1 MRLLRRALGNPFISG
16 LLAVVLV
23 FILILFFLQWFLIGE
38 LLGLT
43 IDLVETELIEQKLD
57 GVEAS
62 EITRTFERVRQS
74 LLNMPKSYITGKLHL
89 KKVTAAAEFA
99 KKANEDGEWTPEE
112 VNTLLRMMNAAVG
125 FKRGEK

>member
-43 IDLVETELIEQKLD
+43 IDLVEKELLQQAPD

-62 EITRTFERVRQS
+62 EITRTSERVRQS
-74 LLNMPKSYITGKLHL
+74 LLNMPKSYITGKLNL
-89 KKVTAAAEFA
+89 KKVKAAAEFA
-99 KKANEDGEWTPEE
+99 RKANDNLVTALSTILNAISGLGAQVD
-112 VNTLLRMMNAAVG
+112 VNT
-125 FKRGEK
+125 